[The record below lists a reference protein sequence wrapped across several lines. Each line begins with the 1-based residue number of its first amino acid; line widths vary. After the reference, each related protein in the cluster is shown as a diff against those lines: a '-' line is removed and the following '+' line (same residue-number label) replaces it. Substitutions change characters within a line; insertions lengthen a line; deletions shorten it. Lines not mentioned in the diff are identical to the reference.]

1 MSDALSVAE
10 VEITPIVAIALAAS
24 LLNAGIAVG
33 STAVVGA
40 GVRGEGLNRLSYAGR
55 WDFVHGNFDGRLDG
69 QSARSFHP
77 DDDVTLFFNGR
88 RLRIFGITGPTGG
101 TASVSLGDGSAE
113 QTISFYADKKHAH
126 ALIYSSG
133 LMTPGSGSPGSSFY
147 RRAHRDGRKST
158 SMNSK
163 FQRTANE
170 RVFLRLSTSDLTR

>member
-1 MSDALSVAE
+1 LSDALSVAE

-55 WDFVHGNFDGRLDG
+55 WDFVYGNFDGRLDG

-88 RLRIFGITGPTGG
+88 RLRIFGITG

-113 QTISFYADKKHAH
+113 QTISLLCGQKARARADLFERSDDAGQRL
-126 ALIYSSG
+126 ARFVVLPSSA
-133 LMTPGSGSPGSSFY
+133 P
-147 RRAHRDGRKST
+147 RRT
-158 SMNSK
+158 
-163 FQRTANE
+163 
-170 RVFLRLSTSDLTR
+170 